1 MGSGGWWQQRV
12 GEQEM
17 KPSGG
22 GETTVAVAAGEL
34 EWDWNSSNS
43 SGRSDHAKAGV
54 RTWSRTPTS
63 RPDPIIRV

>member
-22 GETTVAVAAGEL
+22 GETAVALAAGEL

-54 RTWSRTPTS
+54 RT
-63 RPDPIIRV
+63 